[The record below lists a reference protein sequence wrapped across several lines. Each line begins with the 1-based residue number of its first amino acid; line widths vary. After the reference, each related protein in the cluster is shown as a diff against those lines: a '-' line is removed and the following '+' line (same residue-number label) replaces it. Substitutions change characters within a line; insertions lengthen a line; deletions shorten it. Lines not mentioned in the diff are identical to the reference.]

1 MATSLGHVVEL
12 LESIAPARF
21 AEDWDNVGLL
31 LDPEVSADPAA
42 RRAAPVGR
50 ALLTI
55 DLTEAVMQEA
65 LDERVEL
72 VVAYHP
78 PIFRGL
84 KRITAD
90 LAQSRVLLAAV
101 RAGIAIYS
109 PHTALDAA
117 PGGVNDWLAEALG
130 EGDSTPITPS
140 FEGDELKLVVF
151 VPEENVEALRNAL
164 ADEAGAGWIGN
175 YSHCSYNLGGQGT
188 FLGHEGTSPAIGKS
202 GQLETVDEI
211 RVEMVC
217 TRRQLPRAAQVIHRV
232 HPYEEPAWDVYALGQ
247 KPRPGSGMGRLV
259 TLREPAKLDAL
270 VARIK
275 THLGL
280 ARVRVAAVPEHESG
294 APIAK
299 AAVCAGAGGS
309 LFEKL
314 RGPELLL
321 TGEMRHHDVLAR
333 VASGTSVVLCDHT
346 NTERGYLPTLARR
359 LEELAGGQLAAV
371 VSKRDRDPL
380 EIV

>member
-1 MATSLGHVVEL
+1 MPTSLGHAIEL
-12 LESIAPARF
+12 LESIAPPAF

-31 LDPEVSADPAA
+31 LEPVSAADPAS
-42 RRAAPVGR
+42 RRAAPVSR

-65 LDERVEL
+65 LDERAEL

-84 KRITAD
+84 KRLTAD
-90 LAQSRVLLAAV
+90 SPGNRVLLTAV

-130 EGDSTPITPS
+130 EGESAPIEQS
-140 FEGDELKLVVF
+140 FEGDEFKLVVF
-151 VPEENVEALRNAL
+151 VPEANASELRDAL
-164 ADEAGAGWIGN
+164 AEAGAGWIGN
-175 YSHCSYNLGGQGT
+175 YSHCSYNLSGQGT
-188 FLGHEGTSPAIGKS
+188 FLGHEGTNPAVGQSGK
-202 GQLETVDEI
+202 LETVDEV
-211 RVEMVC
+211 RMEMVC
-217 TRRQLPRAAQVIHRV
+217 GRQSLPRAAEVIRRV
-232 HPYEEPAWDVYALGQ
+232 HPYEEPAWDMYALSR

-259 TLREPAKLDAL
+259 TLRKPAKLDAL

-275 THLGL
+275 AHLGL
-280 ARVRVAAVPEHESG
+280 AHVRVAAAPAHQGG
-294 APIAK
+294 APIAR

-346 NTERGYLPTLARR
+346 NTERGYLPTLAAR
-359 LEELAGGQLAAV
+359 LEKLSAGQLTTV
-371 VSKRDRDPL
+371 VSSRDRDPL